1 MRRSRVGRLPLVDV
15 PQLAAGRR
23 GVSPLAAVLVGVW
36 QLAAGSCAPSGGETE
51 SEARANV
58 QAVVGART
66 AVAAVA
72 PFERTVSALGV
83 VAPRP
88 GRYADL
94 GAPGPTRVT
103 SIHVVAGQA
112 VRAGDALIEFDRGPF
127 DAAARSAEAAV
138 TVARNAHDRAVRLAA
153 AGILP
158 RKDVDQA
165 AADLAQAEATL
176 VSAQRAQ
183 ALATLHAPVA
193 GVVTR
198 MTAVLGAN
206 VDAAQP
212 LIEVADL
219 SALDVV
225 LDLTPA
231 DAARV
236 RPGQRVAFWSGASA
250 AGDSLGTG
258 VVGEVGAA
266 VDSATRAIHVR
277 VRVGRAGRALKI
289 GETIFGR
296 IAAGVDL
303 RAVMVPLEALVPEG
317 ERFKVFVVDS
327 AGIAH
332 AREVTVGGRSETA
345 AEITSGL
352 VGGETVVT
360 YGAYGVSDSARIVPA
375 KP

>member
-1 MRRSRVGRLPLVDV
+1 MRRSGVVVL
-15 PQLAAGRR
+15 LA
-23 GVSPLAAVLVGVW
+23 VVPLASAIG
-36 QLAAGSCAPSGGETE
+36 CAPSGGDTE

-66 AVAAVA
+66 AVAAVG
-72 PFERTVSALGV
+72 PFERSVSALGV

-88 GRYADL
+88 GRYAAL

-103 SIHVVAGQA
+103 RIYVVAGQA
-112 VRAGDALIEFDRGPF
+112 VREGAALIEFDRGPF
-127 DAAARSAEAAV
+127 DAVARSAEASV
-138 TVARNAHDRAVRLAA
+138 TVARNAHDRAERLAA

-165 AADLAQAEATL
+165 AADLAQAEVAL
-176 VSAQRAQ
+176 MNGQRAQ
-183 ALATLHAPVA
+183 ALATLHAPVS

-198 MTAVLGAN
+198 MSAVLGAN
-206 VDAAQP
+206 VDASQP
-212 LIEVADL
+212 LVEVADV

-225 LDLTPA
+225 LDLTSA
-231 DAARV
+231 DAGRV

-258 VVGEVGAA
+258 AVGEVGAA
-266 VDSATRAIHVR
+266 VDSATRAVHVR
-277 VRVGRAGRALKI
+277 VRVGRTGRALRI

-303 RAVMVPLEALVPEG
+303 RAVIVPLEALVPQG
-317 ERFKVFVVDS
+317 ERFRVFVVDS

-332 AREVTVGGRSETA
+332 ARDVTVGGRSETA

>member
-1 MRRSRVGRLPLVDV
+1 MSRPRPV
-15 PQLAAGRR
+15 PQRAVLELATILVGACALAA
-23 GVSPLAAVLVGVW
+23 
-36 QLAAGSCAPSGGETE
+36 SCGPSGGDTE
-51 SEARANV
+51 SESRANV

-66 AVAAVA
+66 AVATVG
-72 PFERTVSALGV
+72 PFERSISALGA

-94 GAPGPTRVT
+94 GAPGPTRVAR
-103 SIHVVAGQA
+103 IYVVAGQA
-112 VRAGDALIEFDRGPF
+112 VRAGAALIEFDRGPF

-138 TVARNAHDRAVRLAA
+138 TVARNARERAVRLAA

-165 AADLAQAEATL
+165 AADLAQAEAAL
-176 VSAQRAQ
+176 LNAQRAQ
-183 ALATLHAPVA
+183 ALATLHAPVS

-198 MTAVLGAN
+198 MSAVLGAN
-206 VDAAQP
+206 VDAAQS
-212 LIEVADL
+212 LVEVADPT
-219 SALDVV
+219 ALDVV
-225 LDLTPA
+225 LDLTPS
-231 DAARV
+231 DAERV
-236 RPGQRVAFWSGASA
+236 RSGQRVAFWSGASA

-258 VVGEVGAA
+258 AVAEVGAA
-266 VDSATRAIHVR
+266 VDSATRAVNIRVHVGHTSR
-277 VRVGRAGRALKI
+277 VLRI

-296 IAAGVDL
+296 ITAGVDA
-303 RAVMVPLEALVPEG
+303 RAVTVPLEALVPEG
-317 ERFKVFVVDS
+317 ERFRVFVVDS